1 MDREA
6 DVEKILYRRPAG
18 LAGTE
23 VWSASGVSR
32 RWHVFHETYTFS
44 TCIAG
49 FASWRYR
56 GSSYTLRHASN
67 ALIEPGETH
76 VNTTVYQPGDFWVA
90 LVSPATIEGLA
101 QECGLT
107 SRPHFRPAQVDD
119 PMVYRLFARFY
130 LSVEADAS
138 VLEQQSRFVAC
149 MNFLFGHCTER
160 TAALHAECKANNATA
175 RAQAYLHDRFNEAV
189 SLGELAAEAGLSR
202 FHLLRAF
209 SQRFGMPPHAYQIH
223 LRIARARALLQA
235 GMLSSLVA
243 GEVGFSDQSH
253 FTRHFKNIIGTTPR
267 AYAEATAFSPRF
279 DHCGGRP

>member
-1 MDREA
+1 MDSEA
-6 DVEKILYRRPAG
+6 DVETIVYRRPAALNG
-18 LAGTE
+18 VE
-23 VWSASGVSR
+23 VWTASGVSR

-44 TCIAG
+44 TCITGCAT
-49 FASWRYR
+49 WRYR
-56 GSSYTLRHASN
+56 GRSHTLRHASN

-76 VNTTVYQPGDFWVA
+76 VNTAVYQPGDFWVA
-90 LVSPATIEGLA
+90 LVPPAIVAGLA
-101 QECGLT
+101 QERGLT
-107 SRPHFRPAQVDD
+107 SLSHFRTAQIDE
-119 PMVYRLFARFY
+119 PLMYRLFARFY
-130 LSVEADAS
+130 RSVETDAS

-160 TAALHAECKANNATA
+160 TAALHSERNANNATT

-189 SLGELAAEAGLSR
+189 SLDELAAEAGLSR
-202 FHLLRAF
+202 FHLLRTF

-243 GEVGFSDQSH
+243 GEVGFADQSH

-267 AYAEATAFSPRF
+267 AYVEATASTPRLG
-279 DHCGGRP
+279 HSGGRP